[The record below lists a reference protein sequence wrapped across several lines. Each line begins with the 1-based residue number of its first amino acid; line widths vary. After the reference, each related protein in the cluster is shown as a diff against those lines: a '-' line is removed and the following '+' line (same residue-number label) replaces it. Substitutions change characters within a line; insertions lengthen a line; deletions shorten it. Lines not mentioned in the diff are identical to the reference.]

1 MNLKDLHTDKEV
13 SAKLISQQLK
23 SNAIAIQISENGTL
37 KEHITKDPAVLFCV
51 LGRVEYEDEKG
62 VKIEL
67 VPGDFHQIQPM
78 IKHWVKALEQSQLLL
93 LK

>member
-1 MNLKDLHTDKEV
+1 
-13 SAKLISQQLK
+13 
-23 SNAIAIQISENGTL
+23 
-37 KEHITKDPAVLFCV
+37 
-51 LGRVEYEDEKG
+51 

-67 VPGDFHQIQPM
+67 VPGYFHQNQPM